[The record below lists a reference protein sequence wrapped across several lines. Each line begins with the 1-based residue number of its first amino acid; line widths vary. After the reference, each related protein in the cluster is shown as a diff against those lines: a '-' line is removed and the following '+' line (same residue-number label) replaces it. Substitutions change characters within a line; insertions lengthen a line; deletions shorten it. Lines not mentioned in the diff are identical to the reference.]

1 MACTPN
7 DLRTFGR
14 HRGHGIASALVTM
27 AMRSFRDDGMEYAT
41 LGVDSENRTGGIR
54 TYERLGFEAERRGVA
69 LRKPV
74 D

>member
-1 MACTPN
+1 
-7 DLRTFGR
+7 
-14 HRGHGIASALVTM
+14 M